1 MNEMTNIDQEEIFR
15 EAVRRIRE
23 LEDELQAWKAA
34 ADNGCGCDTPEGLAA
49 FINCCNCQKQP
60 YNNSMNEKQTVWV
73 VTEIVEEHDN
83 CPSFEIIGVYTENSI
98 AREIYNRSVN
108 YYIDE
113 VELNK

>member
-1 MNEMTNIDQEEIFR
+1 
-15 EAVRRIRE
+15 
-23 LEDELQAWKAA
+23 
-34 ADNGCGCDTPEGLAA
+34 
-49 FINCCNCQKQP
+49 
-60 YNNSMNEKQTVWV
+60 MNEKQKVWV